1 MKAFLLKTKV
11 SCYCLLLKAAETTMI
26 RGEEMFKSTRSRNRR
41 KVCGRQC
48 VEGGTGQISGEK
60 FHILYIEKYT

>member
-1 MKAFLLKTKV
+1 
-11 SCYCLLLKAAETTMI
+11 MI